1 MQRNK
6 ILGALAIIG
15 AVLGTAPAFAGEGE
29 AFQTPAETFVG
40 RFMSKTPACPSL
52 DFHLTEAT
60 DKKLT
65 GLAFDPTMS
74 GQMSSLNGEVGAD
87 GKVHLAMT
95 PMGGK
100 GPSGAIDGSMQGS
113 TMVLSMNSAR
123 CPMATVMLMPV
134 QREITGPAG

>member
-1 MQRNK
+1 
-6 ILGALAIIG
+6 
-15 AVLGTAPAFAGEGE
+15 
-29 AFQTPAETFVG
+29 
-40 RFMSKTPACPSL
+40 MSKTPACPSL

-65 GLAFDPTMS
+65 GLAFDPMMS

-100 GPSGAIDGSMQGS
+100 GPSGAIDGRMQGS